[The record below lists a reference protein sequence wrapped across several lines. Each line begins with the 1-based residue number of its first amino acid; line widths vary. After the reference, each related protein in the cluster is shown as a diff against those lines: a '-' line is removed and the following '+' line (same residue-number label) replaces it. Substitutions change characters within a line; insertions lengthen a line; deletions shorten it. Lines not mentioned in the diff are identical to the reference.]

1 MFHGLPIREV
11 IVWLRGEDSA
21 FRLSLDS
28 SIFISQL
35 TGDVHAEAVLT
46 ALLVLETMGAELTL
60 PLLCYAELWTG
71 VELLPE
77 TERLVAAETLDRVLR
92 ASRVL
97 LVADNVV
104 IAREAARAQAAYRR
118 RVGRREVLIPDF
130 VIGANATYYAGRLL
144 TTNPRDFFRVFPA
157 LEVLTPQAFL
167 AQYAPTPGPGER

>member
-1 MFHGLPIREV
+1 V
-11 IVWLRGEDSA
+11 T
-21 FRLSLDS
+21 FRISLDS

-35 TGDVHAEAVLT
+35 TGDVHAEAVLA
-46 ALLVLETMGAELTL
+46 ALMVLETMRAERTL

-77 TERLVAAETLDRVLR
+77 EDRSAAAETLDRVLG

-97 LVADNVV
+97 LVADNVA
-104 IAREAARAQAAYRR
+104 IAREAARAQAAYRQR
-118 RVGRREVLIPDF
+118 GGKREVLIPDF

-144 TTNPRDFFRVFPA
+144 TTNPRDFFKAFPV

-167 AQYAPTPGPGER
+167 AQYAPAPRPRDGHE